1 MRKKRPAGHGRIP
14 HGMGRIIVLVTIAA
28 LLLFSG
34 KAYAETRL
42 YHLRVTLRSGERY
55 ETISSSDPMNYCH
68 LNGGSVH
75 RVPGRYLFYSPRMK
89 VKALRTWIEPGPDL
103 AGRWRDVL
111 RANNLLASRNHKK
124 LQGVGPLA
132 LEDMM
137 TPE

>member
-1 MRKKRPAGHGRIP
+1 MKKKRPAGGLRISRGIGRMLVLAAMLMFP
-14 HGMGRIIVLVTIAA
+14 PLTGR
-28 LLLFSG
+28 
-34 KAYAETRL
+34 AYAETRL

-55 ETISSSDPMNYCH
+55 ETISSSDPINYCH

-89 VKALRTWIEPGPDL
+89 VKTLRTWIEPGPDL

-111 RANNLLASRNHKK
+111 RANNLLASRNHRR
-124 LQGVGPLA
+124 LPRVGPLA

-137 TPE
+137 MPE